1 MDEATLQTMLG
12 AAIRER
18 RTGLGLSQEAFAD
31 LITMHRAYYSKVE
44 RGEKNL
50 TLQTIW
56 RVTQGLGVKPS
67 QLLKD
72 AGL

>member
-1 MDEATLQTMLG
+1 MRTMLG

-18 RTGLGLSQEAFAD
+18 RLGLGLSQEASAD
-31 LITMHRAYYSKVE
+31 AISMRRAYYSKVE
-44 RGEKNL
+44 RGQKNI

-67 QLLKD
+67 KFLME
-72 AGL
+72 AGV